1 MTKLPLSW
9 FEGTDV
15 VQMARA
21 LLGKIIVTEFD
32 GIRTSGRISETEAYA
47 GESDRAS
54 HCYGGRRTARTE
66 IMYGAGGFAYVYLC
80 YGIHHLFN
88 VITNKEEMP
97 QVVLI
102 RAIQPLEGV
111 ELIRERLG
119 KAVTVPVH
127 KLAGGPGLVTK
138 ALGIRTAHTGL
149 ALDKLISIWDDG
161 YIPEEILTGP
171 RIGIDYA
178 QEDKDLPYRFLYNM
192 K

>member
-9 FEGTDV
+9 FEGADV
-15 VQMARA
+15 LEMARA

-54 HCYGGRRTARTE
+54 HCYGGRRTTRTE
-66 IMYGAGGFAYVYLC
+66 IMYGSGGFAYVYLC

-88 VITNKEEMP
+88 VVTNKAEMP

-102 RAIQPLEGV
+102 RAIEPVEGIGV
-111 ELIRERLG
+111 IRERLG
-119 KAVTVPVH
+119 KGEQVPLY

-138 ALGIRTAHTGL
+138 ALGIRKAHTGWP
-149 ALDKLISIWDDG
+149 LDGAISIWDDG
-161 YIPEEILTGP
+161 YKPAGIIAGP

-178 QEDKDLPYRFLYNM
+178 KEDKDLPYRFLYNM

>member
-9 FEGTDV
+9 FEGADV
-15 VQMARA
+15 LEMARA
-21 LLGKIIVTEFD
+21 LLGKIILTEFD

-88 VITNKEEMP
+88 VVTNKAEMP

-102 RAIQPLEGV
+102 RAIEPVEGIGV
-111 ELIRERLG
+111 IRERLG
-119 KAVTVPVH
+119 KGEQVPLY
-127 KLAGGPGLVTK
+127 KLASGPGLVTK
-138 ALGIRTAHTGL
+138 ALGIRTGHTGWP
-149 ALDKLISIWDDG
+149 LDGAISIWDDG
-161 YIPEEILTGP
+161 YKPAGIVAGP

-178 QEDKDLPYRFLYNM
+178 KEDKDLPYRFLYHM
-192 K
+192 Q

>member
-15 VQMARA
+15 VQMAQA

-66 IMYGAGGFAYVYLC
+66 IMYGPGGFAYVYLC

-88 VITNKEEMP
+88 VVTNKAEMP

-102 RAIQPLEGV
+102 RAIEPVEGIAI
-111 ELIRERLG
+111 IRERLG
-119 KAVTVPVH
+119 KGEHIPVH

-149 ALDKLISIWDDG
+149 PLTEHISIWDDG
-161 YIPEEILTGP
+161 YQPHKIVVGP

-178 QEDKDLPYRFLYNM
+178 KEDKDLPYRFLYNM

>member
-66 IMYGAGGFAYVYLC
+66 IMYGSGGFAYVYLC

-88 VITNKEEMP
+88 VVTNKAEMP

-102 RAIQPLEGV
+102 RAIEPVEGIAA
-111 ELIRERLG
+111 IRERLG
-119 KAVTVPVH
+119 KLLLCRYISWQSDPDLLPKHLESELLTPVCH
-127 KLAGGPGLVTK
+127 
-138 ALGIRTAHTGL
+138 
-149 ALDKLISIWDDG
+149 
-161 YIPEEILTGP
+161 
-171 RIGIDYA
+171 
-178 QEDKDLPYRFLYNM
+178 
-192 K
+192 

>member
-1 MTKLPLSW
+1 MTKLPLYW

-15 VQMARA
+15 LEMARA

-66 IMYGAGGFAYVYLC
+66 IMYGSGGFAYVYLC

-88 VITNKEEMP
+88 VVTNKAEMP

-102 RAIQPLEGV
+102 RAIEPVEGIGF
-111 ELIRERLG
+111 IRERLG
-119 KAVTVPVH
+119 KGEQVPLN

-138 ALGIRTAHTGL
+138 ALGIRTTHTGWP
-149 ALDKLISIWDDG
+149 LDGAISIWDDG
-161 YIPEEILTGP
+161 YKPAGIVAGP

-178 QEDKDLPYRFLYNM
+178 KEDKDLPYRFLYNM